1 MSTWCFVCLSLPL
14 SLPLPAIAH
23 CYCQPLPTAIHTV
36 QTVGFTF
43 QGYQESIKALKAWR
57 AAMSDFSGMG
67 WPDLRKERYIKPF
80 ASYSMV

>member
-1 MSTWCFVCLSLPL
+1 MWDSFEHVVFCLLVIAIVI
-14 SLPLPAIAH
+14 AIASH
-23 CYCQPLPTAIHTV
+23 CHCHTV